1 MILIE
6 ICIIATVLVGVSS
19 RSIEPFRKR
28 ILELEEESHTEIWI
42 ERYDETAHNNKRPS
56 TVKNNDDFVRY
67 FDESFLEQLNTI
79 PEETDNSDVSS
90 ELSEFDKFRQSIF
103 DMIIILFK
111 NKKPTD
117 TDRSIDEKN
126 EMITIDRYIKVE
138 NFFYSTNISVNDFV
152 NLMFDLEDYV
162 LKPSSIS
169 KTFEHQMDIEINID
183 TLLKNLGKTFL
194 YNFKYDIDVN
204 NFPLVFYEIIF
215 PYLRKE
221 LLPIL
226 NKKKIYERTT
236 RFLGY
241 ELRRPEL
248 FKTFEKIS
256 TPVKLVEER
265 LNLRNFFNSLN
276 IALNRSKIDAP
287 FNKEIKLAYKDI
299 LSELIGLVKLEV
311 KETGIPVRT
320 FVAIFDALLYKS
332 TPKISESEKNSPKEQ
347 EENSEKMVL
356 CPFGSGTLNEVI
368 RLTYYDF
375 RVWFVDIKTYF
386 DKLCIL
392 FSVKYL

>member
-1 MILIE
+1 LFPIVLNIRDFRFVTMILIE
-6 ICIIATVLVGVSS
+6 ICIIAIVLLGVSS

-28 ILELEEESHTEIWI
+28 ILELEEESRTDVWI
-42 ERYDETAHNNKRPS
+42 ERYDETAHNNRRPS
-56 TVKNNDDFVRY
+56 TVKNNGDFVHY
-67 FDESFLEQLNTI
+67 FDESFIEQLNTI
-79 PEETDNSDVSS
+79 PEETDNTDVSS

-103 DMIIILFK
+103 DTIIIIFK

-126 EMITIDRYIKVE
+126 EVIIIDRYIKVE
-138 NFFYSTNISVNDFV
+138 NFFYSTNISINDFV
-152 NLMFDLEDYV
+152 NLMFDLDDYV
-162 LKPSSIS
+162 LKQSSS
-169 KTFEHQMDIEINID
+169 KPFEYDEMDNEVNID
-183 TLLKNLGKTFL
+183 TMLKNLGKTFL

-204 NFPLVFYEIIF
+204 KFPLVFYDIIF

-226 NKKKIYERTT
+226 NKKRIYEKTT

-248 FKTFEKIS
+248 FKTLEKIS
-256 TPVKLVEER
+256 TPVKLVEDR

-276 IALNRSKIDAP
+276 IALNRSKINTP

-299 LSELIGLVKLEV
+299 LSELIGLVNLEV
-311 KETGIPVRT
+311 KETGIP
-320 FVAIFDALLYKS
+320 
-332 TPKISESEKNSPKEQ
+332 
-347 EENSEKMVL
+347 VL

-375 RVWFVDIKTYF
+375 RVWFVG
-386 DKLCIL
+386 IL
-392 FSVKYL
+392 DSIYHRLLE